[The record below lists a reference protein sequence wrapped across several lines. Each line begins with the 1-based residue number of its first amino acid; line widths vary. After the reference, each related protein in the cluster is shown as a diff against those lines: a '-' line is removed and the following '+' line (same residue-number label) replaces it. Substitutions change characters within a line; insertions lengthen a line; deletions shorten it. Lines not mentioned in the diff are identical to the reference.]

1 MVEIHN
7 FAPETNNSFITFK
20 MKKIL
25 FLVAASALMVACG
38 QKGQTSDAANGSD
51 SAVAAS
57 DSLVFE
63 GELPGGDATF
73 NTRLA
78 LAQDSTNGFS
88 LSEQN
93 TKDNATETHSGKFEA
108 VESKDAKGFKL
119 TVAQDDVRYFLQ
131 KNDST
136 HSLVGD
142 STLTPAASG
151 MNYDL
156 KLKK

>member
-1 MVEIHN
+1 
-7 FAPETNNSFITFK
+7 

-38 QKGQTSDAANGSD
+38 QKGQTSDAAKGGD
-51 SAVAAS
+51 SAVAASS

-88 LSEQN
+88 RSEQN
-93 TKDNATETHSGKFEA
+93 TKDNATQNFSGKFEA
-108 VESKDAKGFKL
+108 VQSKDAKGFKL

-136 HSLVGD
+136 LSLVGD

>member
-1 MVEIHN
+1 
-7 FAPETNNSFITFK
+7 

-38 QKGQTSDAANGSD
+38 QKGQTSDAAKGGD
-51 SAVAAS
+51 SAVAASS

-88 LSEQN
+88 LTETS
-93 TKDNATETHSGKFEA
+93 TKDSAAAAPKTGKFEA
-108 VESKDAKGFKL
+108 VQSKNAKGFKL
-119 TVAQDDVRYFLQ
+119 VIAQDDVRYFLQ
-131 KNDST
+131 KDDST
-136 HSLVGD
+136 LSLVGD

>member
-1 MVEIHN
+1 
-7 FAPETNNSFITFK
+7 

-25 FLVAASALMVACG
+25 FLVAASALMVACQ
-38 QKGQTSDAANGSD
+38 QKGKTTEASNSGD

-88 LSEQN
+88 LTETS
-93 TKDNATETHSGKFEA
+93 TKDSAAAAPKTGKFEA
-108 VESKDAKGFKL
+108 VQSKDAKGFKL
-119 TVAQDDVRYFLQ
+119 VIAQDDVRYFLQ

-136 HSLVGD
+136 LSLVKD
-142 STLTPAASG
+142 STLTPTESPLS
-151 MNYDL
+151 YDL

>member
-1 MVEIHN
+1 
-7 FAPETNNSFITFK
+7 
-20 MKKIL
+20 
-25 FLVAASALMVACG
+25 MVACG
-38 QKGQTSDAANGSD
+38 QKGQTSDAANGGD
-51 SAVAAS
+51 SAVAASS

-73 NTRLA
+73 NVRVA

-88 LSEQN
+88 LTETS
-93 TKDNATETHSGKFEA
+93 TKDSAAAAPKTGKFEA
-108 VESKDAKGFKL
+108 VQSKDAKGYKL
-119 TVAQDDVRYFLQ
+119 VIAQDDVRYFLQ
-131 KNDST
+131 KDDST
-136 HSLVGD
+136 LSLVGD

>member
-1 MVEIHN
+1 
-7 FAPETNNSFITFK
+7 

-38 QKGQTSDAANGSD
+38 QKGQTSDAANGGD
-51 SAVAAS
+51 IAAAAT

-63 GELPGGDATF
+63 GEFPGADAKF

-93 TKDNATETHSGKFEA
+93 TKDNATQNFSGKFEA
-108 VESKDAKGFKL
+108 VQSKDAKGFKL

-136 HSLVGD
+136 LSLVGD

>member
-1 MVEIHN
+1 
-7 FAPETNNSFITFK
+7 

-38 QKGQTSDAANGSD
+38 QKGQTSDAAKGGD
-51 SAVAAS
+51 SAVAASS

-93 TKDNATETHSGKFEA
+93 TKDNATQNFSGKFEA
-108 VESKDAKGFKL
+108 VQSKDCL
-119 TVAQDDVRYFLQ
+119 LYTSPSPR
-131 KNDST
+131 DS
-136 HSLVGD
+136 
-142 STLTPAASG
+142 
-151 MNYDL
+151 
-156 KLKK
+156 